1 MIKHF
6 RSFHKDLCEKDGSCK
21 PLGIKAKKASP
32 LNKPPDV
39 NLLPAEWTWLKQLV
53 KNSLKHDRDSTYP
66 SHFADY
72 VDGLTADA
80 GNECIHALTHALYEW
95 WVATQPGKCDMIG
108 GKLPLELSAHATW
121 LASPDRKENDKEH
134 FVESKFSNIR
144 IVPLKFNTLYSFIQ
158 VYGDNTRSALREL
171 YLETKKQEDINVEA
185 WLQELRAL
193 PKTNSK
199 NVVYAM
205 YHHAKL
211 STERRCGKINK
222 PVPDPPT
229 YEEFFENVFAVALKR
244 QQGRCAITT
253 FTMLRN
259 LTGRKCFQMS
269 PDRILVENLSYWE
282 ADNIQIV
289 CCAVN
294 VTDTKR
300 QQVVEVDSETGISPE
315 LFRQYIGED

>member
-1 MIKHF
+1 
-6 RSFHKDLCEKDGSCK
+6 
-21 PLGIKAKKASP
+21 
-32 LNKPPDV
+32 
-39 NLLPAEWTWLKQLV
+39 
-53 KNSLKHDRDSTYP
+53 
-66 SHFADY
+66 
-72 VDGLTADA
+72 
-80 GNECIHALTHALYEW
+80 
-95 WVATQPGKCDMIG
+95 MIG
-108 GKLPLELSAHATW
+108 GNISLELSAHATW

-134 FVESKFSNIR
+134 FAESKFSNIR

-158 VYGDNTRSALREL
+158 VFGDNTRSALREL
-171 YLETKKQEDINVEA
+171 YLETKEDINVEA

-193 PKTNSK
+193 PKIHSE

-211 STERRCGKINK
+211 NTERRCGKINK
-222 PVPDPPT
+222 PVPDPLN

-259 LTGRKCFQMS
+259 LTGGPKCFQMS

-300 QQVVEVDSETGISPE
+300 MQVVEVDSETGISPE